1 MNGTAFRVG
10 TFTVNANGTSVSFND
25 DYEENTDVGITL
37 TAAMSDDDS
46 TVAGNDTLTINY
58 ASSSGSDAIM
68 DHEVTEMV

>member
-1 MNGTAFRVG
+1 
-10 TFTVNANGTSVSFND
+10 
-25 DYEENTDVGITL
+25 
-37 TAAMSDDDS
+37 MSDDDS